1 MQLTVHVLHCMHVR
15 FSFLTSM
22 SEKHIEMEIPMGTR
36 DLLIHACTHTR
47 THVRTHAAMHA
58 LMVSFTVQAL

>member
-1 MQLTVHVLHCMHVR
+1 MFCIVQEPIEQ

-22 SEKHIEMEIPMGTR
+22 SEKHIQMEIPIGTR

-47 THVRTHAAMHA
+47 THAGMHA